1 MILLCLH
8 RNIHS
13 SFGISTAFHLCLD
26 QVTLK
31 YKDNDNKAL
40 LFLRFQNE
48 PGGGLLAAHC
58 PPFLPSGIGE
68 RILVRVCAS
77 SIRGTGTS
85 LSTAIPY
92 CFSWRSQT
100 CLQHGQTGRQCKGAL
115 LASHTLS
122 FSLLIPLPNPPP
134 ALSHSLHS
142 SHRPLKHWAC
152 AAVHQLPDPLAQTC
166 AMGFLATAVRGV
178 GGPSPPT
185 HCLLTQLKKI
195 CFHSLSTSA
204 LDSTTQPPPFF
215 LMLSI
220 YNNSVSIKSPPL
232 IPRWSTL
239 ILSCKPDLTSGS
251 LVFIWKRVWLLK
263 QFSSHK
269 QN

>member
-166 AMGFLATAVRGV
+166 AMGFLATAVNPLTV
-178 GGPSPPT
+178 FWHSSKKFVFTPYPP
-185 HCLLTQLKKI
+185 L
-195 CFHSLSTSA
+195 LSTA
-204 LDSTTQPPPFF
+204 PH
-215 LMLSI
+215 
-220 YNNSVSIKSPPL
+220 NPPL
-232 IPRWSTL
+232 SSWCYLFTIT
-239 ILSCKPDLTSGS
+239 
-251 LVFIWKRVWLLK
+251 
-263 QFSSHK
+263 QFP
-269 QN
+269 